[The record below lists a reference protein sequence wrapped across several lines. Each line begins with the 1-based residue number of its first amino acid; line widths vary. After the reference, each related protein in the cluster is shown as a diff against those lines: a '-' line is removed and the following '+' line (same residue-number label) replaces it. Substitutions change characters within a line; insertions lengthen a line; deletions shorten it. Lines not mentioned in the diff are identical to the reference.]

1 MPPPLAFWP
10 TTVASILAIAAA
22 IVSLSS
28 LVSRLS
34 LVLRG
39 SVACL
44 DVSSEVGLRE
54 ARARASVVSFRLL
67 ADRCSL
73 SDHGLMMWCRM
84 CSSMHQELVRMMR
97 HMCRQMRYSGER
109 RAVCDFE
116 CFVLYFSHVVNH
128 ILDKKYYLF
137 FIKIFKNTLYMH
149 IVMPT

>member
-1 MPPPLAFWP
+1 MQGSKPAWGLGFDKGCTLGYKRPENM
-10 TTVASILAIAAA
+10 
-22 IVSLSS
+22 
-28 LVSRLS
+28 
-34 LVLRG
+34 VLRPSG
-39 SVACL
+39 YTGVSQHPPL

-54 ARARASVVSFRLL
+54 ARARASVVSFRLS

-116 CFVLYFSHVVNH
+116 CFVLYFSHVFNH
-128 ILDKKYYLF
+128 ILDKRKFVFY
-137 FIKIFKNTLYMH
+137 
-149 IVMPT
+149 